1 MAYPETWTCP
11 SCGAVVYNSPKCT
24 TCNYQP
30 PQESGSLQVK
40 GEVAPKGRVDTLLK
54 ERILAFLIDMG
65 ILLVMGGVIGLII
78 ALTLGTGSNKGLDV
92 LFPLFGIPT
101 ILLFGFIHPI
111 YFLVLE
117 GLYAQTYGKKI
128 MKIKVSVD
136 GGMTISKGVTRNITR
151 FIEMIPLYIPSII
164 MVRKDGRRLGDRLAK
179 TVVIKLT

>member
-1 MAYPETWTCP
+1 MVFPESWTCP
-11 SCGAVVYNSPKCT
+11 SCGAVVYNSQKCT

-30 PQESGSLQVK
+30 PQESGSLQATPEARKVNS
-40 GEVAPKGRVDTLLK
+40 LLK
-54 ERILAFLIDMG
+54 ERLLAFLIDMG
-65 ILLVMGGVIGLII
+65 IILVMGGVIGLII
-78 ALTLGTGSNKGLDV
+78 ALTLSTGSNKGLDV

-128 MKIKVSVD
+128 MKIKVSVE
-136 GGMTISKGVTRNITR
+136 GGMTLNKGLLRNITR
-151 FIEMIPLYIPSII
+151 FIEMIPLYIPSILMI
-164 MVRKDGRRLGDRLAK
+164 KKDGRRLGDRIAK